1 MNLVRSELAKIRTT
15 NVWWILI
22 LIGVPLWA
30 AAIWSAWLAD
40 PADAGT
46 TTEVLGETITAPSTP
61 EIVANFYTSGQYIGL
76 FFVFLLGV
84 LLMTNEVQ
92 HNTATATFL
101 FTPRRTAVVAAKIA
115 AAALVGVL
123 WWAAGTVVNIA
134 VGAVFLADRWG
145 GAHLDDPTVWAGI
158 ALNGVAF
165 ALWAVFGV
173 GLGVLIRSQIGA
185 SLAAAAIYFIG
196 PLAATFGLFL
206 LVKVAGEGAKTI
218 MDFLPYGA
226 TAAVTGGS
234 DSMPYW
240 LAALVLLGYGAVTSL
255 LGTTLIRRRDIA

>member
-1 MNLVRSELAKIRTT
+1 MNLVRSELVKIRTT
-15 NVWWILI
+15 NVWWILV
-22 LIGVPLWA
+22 LIGVPLWGV
-30 AAIWSAWLAD
+30 AIWAAWLSD

-46 TTEVLGETITAPSTP
+46 TIEMFGETITAPSAP

-101 FTPRRTAVVAAKIA
+101 LTPRRTGVVAAKLA
-115 AAALVGVL
+115 AAAVVGLL
-123 WWAAGTVVNIA
+123 WWAVGTAVNIA
-134 VGAVFLADRWG
+134 VGALFLVDRWG
-145 GAHLDDPTVWAGI
+145 GTHLDNSSVWAGI
-158 ALNGVAF
+158 ALNGAAF
-165 ALWAVFGV
+165 ALWAIFGV

-185 SLAAAAIYFIG
+185 SLAAAGIYFVG
-196 PLAATFGLFL
+196 PLAATAGLFM
-206 LVKVAGEGAKTI
+206 LVKIVGDGAQTV
-218 MDFLPYGA
+218 MDYLPYGA

-240 LAALVLLGYGAVTSL
+240 LAALVLLGYGAVTAL
-255 LGTTLIRRRDIA
+255 LGTMLIRRRDVA